1 MAVTYDVTPATH
13 NGTSV
18 RGNNAVGTL
27 ESTAQVVMYKITVT
41 DDSDTAVDLRD
52 EDGVNGSLYDLILR
66 ELSPMIAWAPN
77 DDTGV
82 INVVMD
88 GHHNTAAALQSRIR
102 QLASATPANND
113 STVEAAASF
122 TVAV

>member
-27 ESTAQVVMYKITVT
+27 ESTAQVVMYKITVK
-41 DDSDTAVDLRD
+41 DDSDTAVNLQIN
-52 EDGVNGSLYDLILR
+52 DGVNGSLYDLILR
-66 ELSPMIAWAPN
+66 EVSPMIAWAPA
-77 DDTGV
+77 DTTGV

-88 GHHNTAAALQSRIR
+88 GHHNSAASLQSRIR

-113 STVEAAASF
+113 STVEAAVSF

>member
-1 MAVTYDVTPATH
+1 MAVTYDVTPV
-13 NGTSV
+13 NG
-18 RGNNAVGTL
+18 GANAVGTL
-27 ESTAQVVMYKITVT
+27 ESTAQVVMYKITVKN
-41 DDSDTAVDLRD
+41 DSDTAVNLQVN
-52 EDGVNGSLYDLILR
+52 DGETGSLYDLILR
-66 ELSPMIAWAPN
+66 EISPMIAWAPA
-77 DDTGV
+77 DTTGV

-88 GHHNTAAALQSRIR
+88 GHHNSAAALQSRIR

>member
-18 RGNNAVGTL
+18 RGNNTVGTL
-27 ESTAQVVMYKITVT
+27 ETTAQVVMYKITIK
-41 DDSDTAVDLRD
+41 DDSDTAVDLQG

-66 ELSPMIAWAPN
+66 DISPMIAWAPAAA
-77 DDTGV
+77 DGI